1 MRKYGTAIIFAMTFI
16 ATFVVMCWH
25 WQVHD
30 TYAYCR
36 EKTNGMP
43 WAVVAGD
50 EPATPPN
57 AEVLVA
63 EAIPTGHWVSTG
75 SHRISHY
82 CPLGCCNPGNAWRT
96 ASGAPMVSG
105 RTVAASRHEFAFG
118 NRIMID
124 GHEYVVED
132 RGVGVGCIDILCDS
146 HSEALRR
153 GLFHREVFVWEE
165 F

>member
-1 MRKYGTAIIFAMTFI
+1 MKKYGTGVIFALTFI
-16 ATFVVMCWH
+16 ATFIVMCWH

-43 WAVVAGD
+43 WAIVAGD
-50 EPATPPN
+50 APATPPN

-63 EAIPTGHWVSTG
+63 ETIPTGHWVSTG
-75 SHRISHY
+75 SHRITWY
-82 CPLGCCNPGNAWRT
+82 CKCGKCNGSNAGRT

-153 GLFHREVFVWEE
+153 GMYRREVLVWEE

>member
-1 MRKYGTAIIFAMTFI
+1 MKKYGTGVIFALTFI
-16 ATFVVMCWH
+16 ATFIVMCWH

-43 WAVVAGD
+43 WAVVSGD
-50 EPATPPN
+50 NPATPPN

-63 EAIPTGHWVSTG
+63 ETIPTGHWVSTG

>member
-1 MRKYGTAIIFAMTFI
+1 MKKYGTAIIFAMTFI

-43 WAVVAGD
+43 WAIVAGD
-50 EPATPPN
+50 NPATPPN
-57 AEVLVA
+57 AEVLA
-63 EAIPTGHWVSTG
+63 TETIPTGHWVSTG